1 MIVHLKDGRKV
12 KGRFLQKNQNSVCL
26 ETEHEGPRAIGVE
39 QIRSVE
45 RAKRIDRAGTNERG
59 QPVHPKDAG
68 MLRWPHGGY

>member
-12 KGRFLQKNQNSVCL
+12 KGKFLNKNQNSVCL

-45 RAKRIDRAGTNERG
+45 RTKRIDQNGKNERG
-59 QPVHPKDAG
+59 
-68 MLRWPHGGY
+68 HGGQPTDR